1 MWGAVPRGDGRG
13 EAGQGVR
20 VHVELITY
28 LQLLV
33 GHGGQSC
40 HVEVVEAGAH
50 VHLGI
55 LGPVA
60 APHGQAL
67 RSRGGEK
74 AAIEGT

>member
-1 MWGAVPRGDGRG
+1 MWAAGTAVRGRTGSG
-13 EAGQGVR
+13 WVGR

-40 HVEVVEAGAH
+40 HVKVVEAGTH

-55 LGPVA
+55 LCAVG

-67 RSRGGEK
+67 RSRGGER
-74 AAIEGT
+74 ESSY